1 MGHPVQNLDDFVD
14 VIYSWLFQKLNGNLI
29 SHLKSDSSSFPCRH
43 VYSTRTFM
51 IPVLVF
57 TLLYNVPKFFE
68 LYTERVAVDE
78 AGLQLVNVTLAEAN
92 QGPYSIEFDLP
103 LSISMKRTWHWLEM
117 IKLFKSC

>member
-1 MGHPVQNLDDFVD
+1 MMRVEGPKIYRMPFMDVQELHSRNT
-14 VIYSWLFQKLNGNLI
+14 
-29 SHLKSDSSSFPCRH
+29 SSFPCRH

-78 AGLQLVNVTLAEAN
+78 AGLPLENVTLAEAN
-92 QGPYSIEFDLP
+92 QGHYSIEFCLH
-103 LSISMKRTWHWLEM
+103 SRISKKNPALA
-117 IKLFKSC
+117 